1 MLTLE
6 QCKKVLNKGRRKY
19 SEEDIRKIRDY
30 LYFIGHIEIETDN
43 NENYNSIQYECYHL
57 LQSKLR

>member
-43 NENYNSIQYECYHL
+43 NEN
-57 LQSKLR
+57 

>member
-30 LYFIGHIEIETDN
+30 LYSIGHIEIETDN
-43 NENYNSIQYECYHL
+43 NEN
-57 LQSKLR
+57 